1 MKIGIFTDTFYPEVN
16 GVATSCLN
24 LMHGLERMGHEV
36 HVYAP
41 KCKGL
46 EPYDHPNVHYL
57 VSTPFIFLKDRNIA
71 LPGYHTFIQTKHMD
85 FDVVHTQSEFVMG
98 VFGRYVARKCNCPLV
113 HTYHTVWEDYTY
125 YITHGHKDAAAKK
138 VAKRY
143 SEWWCQR
150 TDRTIVPTAKTENLL
165 RQYGVKGAIDIIPS
179 GMEIDRFFPE
189 NHSQEEIA
197 QTKLECGVREGE
209 RVLLYIGR
217 LAKEKNVEQ
226 IVRVFPKLREHCPD
240 VRLVII
246 GEGPMLSVLRKMA
259 KKLEVSDA
267 VSLIG
272 AKPWEKIDR
281 YYAIGDVF
289 ASASHSETQGLTY
302 LEAMASGL
310 CVCAVKDPCLY
321 GVIEDGING
330 ILTGDS
336 DEEFL
341 HGLTISFSFMG
352 KSAGQRAA
360 GTAVRYSV
368 APFAQKVLD
377 CYTKAVAERNPSP
390 KRALIRAFYGRKKFF
405 VKRKNKA

>member
-46 EPYDHPNVHYL
+46 EPYNHPHVHYL
-57 VSTPFIFLKDRNIA
+57 ASTPFVFLKDRNIA
-71 LPGYHTFIQTKHMD
+71 LPGYRTVNQTKNMD
-85 FDVVHTQSEFVMG
+85 FDVIHTQSEFVMG
-98 VFGRYVARKCNCPLV
+98 IFGRFVARKCGCPLV
-113 HTYHTVWEDYTY
+113 HTYHTAWEDYTY
-125 YITHGHKDAAAKK
+125 YITHGHQDATAKK
-138 VAKRY
+138 IAKRY

-150 TDRTIVPTAKTENLL
+150 TDRTIVPTGKTENLL
-165 RQYGVKGAIDIIPS
+165 RQYGVEGPIDVIPS
-179 GMEIDRFFPE
+179 GMEIERFYRE
-189 NHSQEEIA
+189 NHPKEEII
-197 QTKLECGVREGE
+197 QTRLECGVREGE

-226 IVRVFPKLREHCPD
+226 IIRVFPKLREHCPD
-240 VRLVII
+240 VRLVVI
-246 GEGPMLSVLRKMA
+246 GEGPMLPVLEKTV
-259 KKLEVSDA
+259 KSLDDSDS

-272 AKPWEKIDR
+272 AKPWEIIDR

-321 GVIEDGING
+321 GVIEDGVNG

-341 HGLTISFSFMG
+341 RGLMLSFTLLG

-360 GTAVRYSV
+360 RTAARFSV
-368 APFAQKVLD
+368 APFAQSVMD
-377 CYTKAVAERNPSP
+377 CYTKAVAERKPTQ
-390 KRALIRAFYGRKKFF
+390 KRMRIKAFYRHRKFS
-405 VKRKNKA
+405 VKRKNNA